1 MMTKINV
8 KNSILFSILGVVLIF
23 ALWFLLYFIVANA
36 YVIPSPIEVVK
47 ASLSYL
53 SSLTFYGHLANTLI
67 RVVLALAISFVLGIF
82 FAILSHLFTNVEHT
96 LLPIVSVIRS
106 LPTLAVL
113 LIILIC
119 VSRVIAPTIVCI
131 LTLFPIVYSQTL
143 RYLNTISKQERE
155 MLTLYN
161 VPIKKQ
167 IFSVYLKGYLPFFI
181 KEATALF
188 SFSLKLVVSAEILAN
203 VFKSIGGDVFQ
214 ASIYAEVTQMFS
226 LTLLVCVLGIIVEFI
241 GNAISRKMEKKFQ

>member
-1 MMTKINV
+1 MKKNNV
-8 KNSILFSILGVVLIF
+8 KNSILFSILGVAFIF

-36 YVIPSPIEVVK
+36 YVIPSPMEVIK
-47 ASLSYL
+47 ASFSLL
-53 SSLTFYGHLANTLI
+53 SSLTFYGHLANTLL
-67 RVVLALAISFVLGIF
+67 RVVFALAISFALGIF
-82 FAILSHLFTNVEHT
+82 FAILSHIFTNVEHT
-96 LLPIVSVIRS
+96 LLPIISVIRS

-119 VSRVIAPTIVCI
+119 VSRVIAPMIVCV
-131 LTLFPIVYSQTL
+131 LSLFPIVYSQTL
-143 RYLNTISKQERE
+143 RYLNSISTQERE

-167 IFSVYLKGYLPFFI
+167 IFSVYLKRYLPFFI
-181 KEATALF
+181 KYATSLF

-214 ASIYAEVTQMFS
+214 ASIYANVTQMFA
-226 LTLLVCVLGIIVEFI
+226 LTLLVCLIGIIVEFI
-241 GNAISRKMEKKFQ
+241 GNLISFNMEKKFQ